1 MTHNLTVDVKHSVES
16 FYPGLSSDEVELLS
30 KNIVDN
36 WDYSHIYT
44 TMLED
49 LQGYATFNK
58 IDLKGKDGVETNS
71 EEYYGFD
78 VKANETVELTLHH
91 ASDSVRFDFYH
102 QTETSESLLDVHIE
116 SILATNP
123 DE

>member
-1 MTHNLTVDVKHSVES
+1 MTYNLTVDVKHSVQD

-49 LQGYATFNK
+49 LQGYATFNN
-58 IDLKGKDGVETNS
+58 IDLEGKDGVEAS
-71 EEYYGFD
+71 E
-78 VKANETVELTLHH
+78 
-91 ASDSVRFDFYH
+91 
-102 QTETSESLLDVHIE
+102 
-116 SILATNP
+116 
-123 DE
+123 

>member
-1 MTHNLTVDVKHSVES
+1 MTYNLTVDVKQSVKD

-49 LQGYATFNK
+49 IQSYATFNK
-58 IDLKGKDGVETNS
+58 IDLKGKDGVETS
-71 EEYYGFD
+71 E
-78 VKANETVELTLHH
+78 
-91 ASDSVRFDFYH
+91 
-102 QTETSESLLDVHIE
+102 
-116 SILATNP
+116 
-123 DE
+123 

>member
-1 MTHNLTVDVKHSVES
+1 MSYNLTVDVKHSVES

-36 WDYSHIYT
+36 WDYSYIYT

-58 IDLKGKDGVETNS
+58 IDLKGKDGVETN
-71 EEYYGFD
+71 
-78 VKANETVELTLHH
+78 
-91 ASDSVRFDFYH
+91 
-102 QTETSESLLDVHIE
+102 
-116 SILATNP
+116 
-123 DE
+123 

>member
-44 TMLED
+44 TMLD
-49 LQGYATFNK
+49 LMFLSALLS
-58 IDLKGKDGVETNS
+58 DAV
-71 EEYYGFD
+71 FD
-78 VKANETVELTLHH
+78 VKTTA
-91 ASDSVRFDFYH
+91 RFGPSH
-102 QTETSESLLDVHIE
+102 L
-116 SILATNP
+116 
-123 DE
+123 